1 MTQPPKSR
9 HRPAAPD
16 SLTAMSEILMAQAL
30 TLDGM
35 FAELVENA
43 ANSKPYPLTL
53 DRYTRLAL
61 RAQGNCRA
69 ALMGMV
75 RVERELRQAQDA
87 AAE

>member
-1 MTQPPKSR
+1 MTGPRKPKR
-9 HRPAAPD
+9 AAATPD
-16 SLTAMSEILMAQAL
+16 PMSVMSEILMSQAL

-43 ANSKPYPLTL
+43 ANSKPYPMTM

-61 RAQGNCRA
+61 RAQGNCRS
-69 ALMGMV
+69 ALMGVV
-75 RVERELRQAQDA
+75 RVETALKQAQDA